1 MKTDLA
7 DIKEKIISY
16 KKRINLPGINTDAK
30 LDCFT
35 RHIAD
40 SIKRIQLITDIR
52 DEIQNLDSI
61 DITRNDFNPL
71 KAALYHKQH
80 GNIDEA
86 FWLVFLATHFGEDE
100 KKTKWHWVQDVYSGL
115 GHKVYW
121 DWKKTSA
128 DPNGFRKW
136 LDINKNILLGRGAF
150 GNHRKYLSLND
161 SHTGMAVATYI
172 NWIGP
177 KHKHIDL
184 INNVQGKV
192 GVTPHVLF
200 DALYKSM
207 DAVFQFGRVGRF
219 DYLSMVGKLG
229 LANIEPGN
237 PYLPGATGPLIGAR
251 LLFGESNTPVP
262 VLNHQLQY
270 LGQHLDLYFGM
281 QIIEDAVCNW
291 QKSPDKYIPFF
302 EV

>member
-7 DIKEKIISY
+7 DIKKKILSY

-30 LDCFT
+30 LDCFI

-52 DEIQNLDSI
+52 DEIQSLDSI
-61 DITRNDFNPL
+61 DVTRNDFNPL

-100 KKTKWHWVQDVYSGL
+100 KKTKWRWVQDLYSGL
-115 GHKVYW
+115 GHEVFW
-121 DWKKTSA
+121 DWKKTST

-136 LDINKNILLGRGAF
+136 LDANKNILLGRGAF

-177 KHKHIDL
+177 KRSHQDL
-184 INNVQGKV
+184 VNTLQIKAGA
-192 GVTPHVLF
+192 TPYVLF

-229 LANIEPGN
+229 MANIEPGN
-237 PYLPGATGPLIGAR
+237 PYLSGATGPLIGAR
-251 LLFGESNTPVP
+251 LLFGENNMSAKDINIC
-262 VLNHQLQY
+262 LQA
-270 LGQHLDLYFGM
+270 LGEHLSFYFGM

-291 QKSPDKYIPFF
+291 QKSSRKYISSYL
-302 EV
+302 V